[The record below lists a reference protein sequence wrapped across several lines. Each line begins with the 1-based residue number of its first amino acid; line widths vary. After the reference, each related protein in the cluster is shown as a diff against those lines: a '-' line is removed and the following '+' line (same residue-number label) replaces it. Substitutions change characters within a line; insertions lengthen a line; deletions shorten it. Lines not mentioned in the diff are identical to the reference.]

1 MKLWRS
7 MLAMLL
13 CSGLIIAFGL
23 TACGDD
29 DDEVDCAGALA
40 QLQSSGCE
48 NAATAAIDPFRAC
61 MTDCQGNPDPPA
73 CEEDC
78 EDDLDAATSAC
89 EPAASTLAE
98 ECGCD
103 VCGNSFESCIAGQD
117 PAAEC
122 VDNILDCYIT
132 CVSS

>member
-1 MKLWRS
+1 MRIWKS

-40 QLQSSGCE
+40 QLQNSGCV
-48 NAATAAIDPFRAC
+48 NAVTAGIDAFRSCMAAC
-61 MTDCQGNPDPPA
+61 QDQA
-73 CEEDC
+73 CEDAC
-78 EDDLDAATSAC
+78 GDDFDAATSAC
-89 EPAASTLAE
+89 EPAGSILAE
-98 ECGCD
+98 ECGCQ
-103 VCGNSFESCIAGQD
+103 VCTNNFEGCIAGQD

-122 VDNILDCYIT
+122 VDNILDCFAT
-132 CVSS
+132 CVS